1 MSGLKQALDRS
12 LAMVVSL
19 AMAGA
24 VLTVLWQVTSRYLL
38 GDPSSFT
45 DELARYLLIWIG
57 LLGAAQAAGQKLHLA
72 IDLLPNRLAPGPR
85 HRLAAGVQGL
95 IGLFSFFV
103 MGIGGLFLVRLTSTL
118 GQSSAALGISLAWIY
133 AVIPLSGLMMTFY
146 AAFFAREHLRAS
158 RMPSVDEGVG

>member
-1 MSGLKQALDRS
+1 MNGVKQTLDRF
-12 LAMVVSL
+12 LAAAVTL

-24 VLTVLWQVTSRYLL
+24 VLTVLWQVISRYVL

-72 IDLLPNRLAPGPR
+72 IDLLPNRLTTGPR
-85 HRLAAGVQGL
+85 HRLAAAVQVL

-103 MGIGGLFLVRLTSTL
+103 MGLGGWFLVRLTSTL

-133 AVIPLSGLMMTFY
+133 AVIPISGWVMTFY

-158 RMPSVDEGVG
+158 RVALDEATG